1 MGLVPPDQ
9 KYIHTYKHTNKQTNK
24 HRERQTAVWL
34 RPYVFNIGQK
44 TTTKSALQS
53 LIGKLV
59 FISKY
64 VRQSRVFISRIL
76 YLLRKLKF
84 HHHHV
89 HLNAEF
95 RKDIRW
101 WCRFRRSYNGVSM
114 INTASRLLPGEVF
127 TSDACLS
134 GCGGLC
140 VDQYFHSVFPDFIL
154 SQHLDINCL
163 ELLTI
168 IVALR
173 LWGTRW
179 KGPRLTVRC
188 DNAVA
193 ATVLNTGRC
202 RNPFLNSCL
211 REICYLS
218 ALFEFQ
224 VRAVHLPGESNCVTD
239 TLSRWYDNTPAKEQ
253 FLAHALRN
261 NLTDQKWMSQWLC
274 LNWITLTNL
283 VFVLS

>member
-1 MGLVPPDQ
+1 MLVDSRFLHLYFRMAFIQIFRQSFPPVLHGTRPPRI
-9 KYIHTYKHTNKQTNK
+9 KNTYLHTYKQTNKQTNK
-24 HRERQTAVWL
+24 HRKRQTAVWL

-44 TTTKSALQS
+44 TTTKSTLQS

-76 YLLRKLKF
+76 CLLRKLKF

-101 WCRFRRSYNGVSM
+101 WCRFLRSYNGVSM

-127 TSDACLS
+127 TTDACLS

-188 DNAVA
+188 AGILFLTHAYVKF
-193 ATVLNTGRC
+193 AT
-202 RNPFLNSCL
+202 CL
-211 REICYLS
+211 HC
-218 ALFEFQ
+218 
-224 VRAVHLPGESNCVTD
+224 SNFK
-239 TLSRWYDNTPAKEQ
+239 L
-253 FLAHALRN
+253 
-261 NLTDQKWMSQWLC
+261 
-274 LNWITLTNL
+274 
-283 VFVLS
+283 VLSIYLASQIA